1 MTQIEYLGNLSV
13 ANSHIL
19 AWWKQS
25 QLEKLDI
32 QLDTILNTLLWDMMF
47 AYLDSSWKMVYMS
60 KLNVKW
66 FWDGFNENEWLLQ

>member
-1 MTQIEYLGNLSV
+1 MTQIEYLGNSSV

-25 QLEKLDI
+25 QSEKLDI